1 MFYGIGW
8 IRFAQAVALI
18 VLSYYIVIAWVYR
31 KEWLRWLRERR
42 KR

>member
-8 IRFAQAVALI
+8 MQYTRVVVLI

-31 KEWLRWLRERR
+31 KEWLRWWRERN